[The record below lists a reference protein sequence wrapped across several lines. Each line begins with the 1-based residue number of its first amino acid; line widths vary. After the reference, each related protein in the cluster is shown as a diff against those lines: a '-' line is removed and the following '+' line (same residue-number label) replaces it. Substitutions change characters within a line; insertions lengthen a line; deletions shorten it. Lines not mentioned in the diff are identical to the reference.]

1 MKGQN
6 RRTAKMSCEWVML
19 HLDAYLDGELNNKQ
33 SDAVKAHLD
42 SCPDCAAQRNE
53 LRELLDLVAA
63 CDDLEPDAT
72 LHESIMRSVREQ
84 PRTSAASTAARPW
97 WRIGGAL
104 AGVCL
109 LLLLALL
116 PGSLFKANAPQ
127 EPAQPDASAPNA
139 APDADEDPESPEY
152 DFSGDDVFVPS
163 APGKPEDSKDDNS
176 DTPNESEPN
185 GEMDSILTGVI
196 VLDRMKQE
204 GAGTES
210 DGATEELSPLMQ
222 LDGVWQCDVLN
233 LVIVAS
239 TREAYLTIGQTG
251 YTADISVS
259 NNQLL
264 LQLENGERLIFEVEM
279 EGDRLWLERLP

>member
-127 EPAQPDASAPNA
+127 EPAQPDASAPKA
-139 APDADEDPESPEY
+139 APDADEAPDSPEY